1 MELSY
6 FFSSKQGSD
15 IFRLSFL
22 KENLILLPQEIF
34 VLVNSIQFTTFL
46 YKFSTM
52 KKIFAFGLIVLTFL
66 SCKKQEY
73 DVIIRNGTVYDG
85 SGKPGVVTDVGIHA
99 DTVDFIGDLSQ
110 AVGKNEID
118 AKGLAV
124 APGFINMLSHAEISL
139 LFDGN
144 SQSDIRQGVTLEVF
158 GEGSMGPMNDT
169 MKKDEEEAMKHDPDW
184 AYKID
189 WTSLGDYFESL
200 ERRKITPNVASFV
213 SAITVRVHELGYANR
228 APSSEELERMKA
240 LVKQAMEEGAMG
252 LTSAL
257 IYAPANY
264 ASTEELIELSKVAS
278 QYGGMY
284 IAHIRSEGNSIFE
297 AVDETIRI
305 AREAKLPA
313 EIYHLK
319 FSGKDNWNK
328 IDSVITMIDKA
339 NKEGLKITA
348 DMYTYTA
355 GATGLDAAMPPW
367 LQEGG
372 IKEWIKRMKDPV
384 MRKKALQEMR
394 TPTNKWENLMKLAG
408 DFDKVLLM
416 GFTNDSL
423 RKNFTGKTL
432 GQVAKIYGKSPEETA
447 MDLVITDGT
456 RVGTAYFL
464 MTEENVKRQIQLPY
478 VSFGSDAESSTAA
491 GNFLKTPTHPRA
503 YGNFSRLLGKYVR
516 DEKVI
521 SLEESIRRLTS
532 LPAYNLRIKK
542 RGLLQTGYYADLAIF
557 DPAKVQDNATF
568 ENPHQYSTGM
578 VHVFVNGV
586 QVLKDGEHTN
596 EKPGRIVR
604 GPGYDLQ
611 MK

>member
-1 MELSY
+1 M
-6 FFSSKQGSD
+6 Q
-15 IFRLSFL
+15 RLSILFFL
-22 KENLILLPQEIF
+22 MM
-34 VLVNSIQFTTFL
+34 FL
-46 YKFSTM
+46 ASCQKQKF
-52 KKIFAFGLIVLTFL
+52 
-66 SCKKQEY
+66 
-73 DVIIRNGTVYDG
+73 DVIIRGGTVYDG
-85 SGKPGVVTDVGIHA
+85 SGKEGVVMDVGINA
-99 DTVDFIGDLSQ
+99 DTVAFIGDLSK
-110 AVGKNEID
+110 AVGKKEID

-124 APGFINMLSHAEISL
+124 APGFINMLSHCEVSL

-144 SQSDIRQGVTLEVF
+144 SQSDIRQGVTLEVL
-158 GEGSMGPMNDT
+158 GEGSMGPMNDQ
-169 MKKDEEEAMKHDPDW
+169 MKRDDEEAMKRDPDW
-184 AYKID
+184 QYKID
-189 WTSLGDYFESL
+189 WTTLGEYL
-200 ERRKITPNVASFV
+200 EGLEKRGVSPNVASFV

-228 APSSEELERMKA
+228 AASPEELERMKA
-240 LVKQAMEEGAMG
+240 LVKTAMEEGAMG
-252 LTSAL
+252 VTSAL

-264 ASTEELIELSKVAS
+264 ASTEELVELSKVAS

-297 AVDETIRI
+297 AIDETIRI

-328 IDSVITMIDKA
+328 IDSVIAMIDHA

-348 DMYTYTA
+348 DMYTYVA

-372 IKEWIKRMKDPV
+372 IKEWIKLMKDPV
-384 MRKKALQEMR
+384 IRKKALQEMR

-408 DFDKVLLM
+408 DFDRVLLM

-521 SLEESIRRLTS
+521 SLAEAIRRLTS
-532 LPAYNLRIKK
+532 LPASNLKIEK
-542 RGLLQTGYYADLAIF
+542 RGSIQIGYYADLAIF
-557 DPAKVQDNATF
+557 DPLKIQDHATF

-578 VHVFVNGV
+578 VHVFVNGT
-586 QVLKDGEHTN
+586 QVLENGEHTN
-596 EKPGRIVR
+596 AKPGRVVR
-604 GPGYDLQ
+604 GPGW
-611 MK
+611 KGK

>member
-1 MELSY
+1 
-6 FFSSKQGSD
+6 
-15 IFRLSFL
+15 
-22 KENLILLPQEIF
+22 
-34 VLVNSIQFTTFL
+34 
-46 YKFSTM
+46 M
-52 KKIFAFGLIVLTFL
+52 KKYMTLFIAMFVALA
-66 SCKKQEY
+66 SCKKQTY
-73 DVIIRNGTVYDG
+73 DVIIRGGTVYDG
-85 SGKPGVVTDVGIHA
+85 SGKPGMMADVGMNA
-99 DTVDFIGDLSQ
+99 DTLAFIGDLKN
-110 AVGKNEID
+110 AVGKKEID

-124 APGFINMLSHAEISL
+124 APGFINMLSHAEGSL

-158 GEGSMGPMNDT
+158 GEGSMGPMNDK
-169 MKKDEEEAMKHDPDW
+169 MKADDEEAMKRDPDW

-189 WTSLGDYFESL
+189 WTTLGQYLEGL
-200 ERRKITPNVASFV
+200 ERKGVSTNVASFV

-228 APSSEELERMKA
+228 APSAEELERMKA
-240 LVKQAMEEGAMG
+240 LVKQAMDEGAMG
-252 LTSAL
+252 VTSAL

-264 ASTEELIELSKVAS
+264 ASTEELIELSKVAAAS
-278 QYGGMY
+278 GGVY

-297 AVDETIRI
+297 AVNETIRI
-305 AREAKLPA
+305 AREAELPA

-328 IDSVITMIDKA
+328 IDSVIAMIDNA
-339 NKEGLKITA
+339 NREGLKITA

-372 IKEWIKRMKDPV
+372 IKEWIKRMQNPV

-394 TPTNKWENLMKLAG
+394 TATNKWENLMMLAG

-423 RKNFTGKTL
+423 RRNFTGKTL
-432 GQVAKIYGKSPEETA
+432 GQVAKIYGKTPEETA

-478 VSFGSDAESSTAA
+478 ISFGSDAESSTAS

-516 DEKVI
+516 EEKVI
-521 SLEESIRRLTS
+521 PLEEAVRRLTS
-532 LPAYNLRIKK
+532 LPASNLKIQK
-542 RGLLQTGYYADLAIF
+542 RGALKSGYFGDVAIF
-557 DPAKVQDNATF
+557 DPTKIADHATF

-578 VHVFVNGV
+578 VHVFVNGT
-586 QVLKDGEHTN
+586 QVLENGEHTN
-596 EKPGRIVR
+596 ARPGRVVR
-604 GPGYDLQ
+604 GPGW
-611 MK
+611 KKTE

>member
-1 MELSY
+1 MTL
-6 FFSSKQGSD
+6 F
-15 IFRLSFL
+15 IAM
-22 KENLILLPQEIF
+22 F
-34 VLVNSIQFTTFL
+34 VAL
-46 YKFSTM
+46 
-52 KKIFAFGLIVLTFL
+52 A
-66 SCKKQEY
+66 SCKKQTY
-73 DVIIRNGTVYDG
+73 DVIIRGGTVYDG
-85 SGKPGVVTDVGIHA
+85 SGKPGMMADVGMNA
-99 DTVDFIGDLSQ
+99 DTLAFIGDLKN
-110 AVGKNEID
+110 AVGKKEID

-124 APGFINMLSHAEISL
+124 APGFINMLSHAEGSL

-158 GEGSMGPMNDT
+158 GEGSMGPMNDK
-169 MKKDEEEAMKHDPDW
+169 MKADDEEAMKRDPDW

-189 WTSLGDYFESL
+189 WTTLGQYLEGL
-200 ERRKITPNVASFV
+200 ERKGISTNVASFV

-228 APSSEELERMKA
+228 APSAEELERMKA
-240 LVKQAMEEGAMG
+240 LVKQAMDEGAMG
-252 LTSAL
+252 VTSAL

-264 ASTEELIELSKVAS
+264 ASTEELIELSKVAAAS
-278 QYGGMY
+278 GGMY

-297 AVDETIRI
+297 AVNETIRI

-328 IDSVITMIDKA
+328 IDSVIAMIDNA
-339 NKEGLKITA
+339 NQEGLKITA

-372 IKEWIKRMKDPV
+372 IKEWIKRMQNPV
-384 MRKKALQEMR
+384 IRKKALQEMR
-394 TPTNKWENLMKLAG
+394 TPTNEWENLMMLAG

-423 RKNFTGKTL
+423 RRNFTGKTL
-432 GQVAKIYGKSPEETA
+432 GQVAKIYGKTPEETA

-478 VSFGSDAESSTAA
+478 ISFGSDAESSTAS
-491 GNFLKTPTHPRA
+491 GNFLKIPTHPRA

-516 DEKVI
+516 EEKVI
-521 SLEESIRRLTS
+521 SLEEAIRRLTS
-532 LPAYNLRIKK
+532 LPASNLKIQK
-542 RGLLQTGYYADLAIF
+542 RGALMPGYFGDVAIF
-557 DPAKVQDNATF
+557 DPTKIADHATF

-578 VHVFVNGV
+578 VHVFVNGT
-586 QVLKDGEHTN
+586 QVLENGEHTN
-596 EKPGRIVR
+596 ARPGRVVR
-604 GPGYDLQ
+604 GPGW
-611 MK
+611 KKTE

>member
-1 MELSY
+1 
-6 FFSSKQGSD
+6 
-15 IFRLSFL
+15 
-22 KENLILLPQEIF
+22 
-34 VLVNSIQFTTFL
+34 
-46 YKFSTM
+46 M
-52 KKIFAFGLIVLTFL
+52 KKYMTLFIAMFIALA
-66 SCKKQEY
+66 SCKKQTY
-73 DVIIRNGTVYDG
+73 DVIIRGGTVYDG
-85 SGKPGVVTDVGIHA
+85 SGKPGMITDVAMNA
-99 DTVDFIGDLSQ
+99 DTLAFIGDLKN
-110 AVGKNEID
+110 AVGKKEID

-124 APGFINMLSHAEISL
+124 APGFINMLSHAEGSL

-158 GEGSMGPMNDT
+158 GEGSMGPMNDK
-169 MKKDEEEAMKHDPDW
+169 MKADDEEAMKRDPDW

-189 WTSLGDYFESL
+189 WTTLCQYLEGL
-200 ERRKITPNVASFV
+200 ERKGISTNVASFV

-228 APSSEELERMKA
+228 APSAEELERMKA
-240 LVKQAMEEGAMG
+240 LVKQAMDEGAMG
-252 LTSAL
+252 VTSAL

-264 ASTEELIELSKVAS
+264 ASTEELIELSKVAAAS
-278 QYGGMY
+278 GGMY

-297 AVDETIRI
+297 AVNETIRI
-305 AREAKLPA
+305 AREANLPA

-319 FSGKDNWNK
+319 FSGKDNRNK
-328 IDSVITMIDKA
+328 IDSVIAMIDNA
-339 NKEGLKITA
+339 NREGLKITA

-372 IKEWIKRMKDPV
+372 IKEWIKRMQNPV
-384 MRKKALQEMR
+384 MRKKALREMH
-394 TPTNKWENLMKLAG
+394 TPTNEWENLMMLAG

-423 RKNFTGKTL
+423 RRNFTGKTL
-432 GQVAKIYGKSPEETA
+432 GQVAKIYGKTPEETA

-478 VSFGSDAESSTAA
+478 ISFGSDAESSTAS

-516 DEKVI
+516 EEKVI
-521 SLEESIRRLTS
+521 SLEEAVRRLTS
-532 LPAYNLRIKK
+532 LPASNLKIQK
-542 RGLLQTGYYADLAIF
+542 RGALMPGYFGDLAIF
-557 DPAKVQDNATF
+557 DPTKIADHATF

-578 VHVFVNGV
+578 VHVFVNGT
-586 QVLKDGEHTN
+586 QVLENGEHTN
-596 EKPGRIVR
+596 ARPGRVVR
-604 GPGYDLQ
+604 GPGW
-611 MK
+611 KKTE

>member
-1 MELSY
+1 MKTSL
-6 FFSSKQGSD
+6 
-15 IFRLSFL
+15 FL
-22 KENLILLPQEIF
+22 VVLLLI
-34 VLVNSIQFTTFL
+34 T
-46 YKFSTM
+46 
-52 KKIFAFGLIVLTFL
+52 
-66 SCKKQEY
+66 SCKKKEY
-73 DVIIRNGTVYDG
+73 DVIIRGGTVYDG
-85 SGKPGVVTDVGIHA
+85 SGKLGVISDVGINK
-99 DTVDFIGDLSQ
+99 DTVAIIGDLST
-110 AVGKNEID
+110 AVGKKEID
-118 AKGLAV
+118 ANGLAV
-124 APGFINMLSHAEISL
+124 APGFINMLSHCEGSL

-144 SQSDIRQGVTLEVF
+144 SQSDIRQGVTLEVL
-158 GEGSMGPMNDT
+158 GEGSMGPMNEQ
-169 MKKDEEEAMKHDPDW
+169 MKRDDEEAMKHDPDW

-189 WTSLGDYFESL
+189 WTTLGEYLSGL
-200 ERRKITPNVASFV
+200 EKKGISPNVASFV

-228 APSSEELERMKA
+228 APSAEELERMKA

-252 LTSAL
+252 VTSAL

-278 QYGGMY
+278 SYGGMY

-297 AVDETIRI
+297 AVNETIRI
-305 AREAKLPA
+305 AREANLPA

-328 IDSVITMIDKA
+328 FDSVTAMIDKA
-339 NKEGLKITA
+339 NKSGLKITA

-372 IKEWIKRMKDPV
+372 IKEWIKRMQNPV

-394 TPTNKWENLMKLAG
+394 TPTNKWENLMMLAG
-408 DFDKVLLM
+408 SFDKVLLM

-432 GQVAKIYGKSPEETA
+432 AEVAKIYGKSPEETA

-464 MTEENVKRQIQLPY
+464 MTEENIKRQIQLPY

-491 GNFLKTPTHPRA
+491 GNFLNTPTHPRA

-521 SLEESIRRLTS
+521 PLEEAIRRLTS
-532 LPAYNLRIKK
+532 LPASNLKIKK
-542 RGLLQTGYYADLAIF
+542 RGSLAPGYFADLAIF
-557 DPAKVQDNATF
+557 DPAKIADHATF

-578 VHVFVNGV
+578 VHVFVNGTK
-586 QVLKDGEHTN
+586 VLENGGHTN
-596 EKPGRIVR
+596 AKPGKVVR
-604 GPGYDLQ
+604 GPGW
-611 MK
+611 KK